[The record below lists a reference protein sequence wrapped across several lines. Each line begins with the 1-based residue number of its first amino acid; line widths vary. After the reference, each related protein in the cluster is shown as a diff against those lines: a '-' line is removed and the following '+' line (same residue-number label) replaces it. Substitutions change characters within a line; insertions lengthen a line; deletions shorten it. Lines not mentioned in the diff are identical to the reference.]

1 MTREIVEFCRL
12 RSIRFDPFVIRIS
25 KLLPFRAGAYDAGI
39 NMELT
44 RFRGHLIV
52 LLTDEEVYGE
62 YSETNR
68 GAGGTAASPTV

>member
-1 MTREIVEFCRL
+1 MTMEIVEFCRL

-25 KLLPFRAGAYDAGI
+25 KLLPFRAGAHDTV
-39 NMELT
+39 ELT